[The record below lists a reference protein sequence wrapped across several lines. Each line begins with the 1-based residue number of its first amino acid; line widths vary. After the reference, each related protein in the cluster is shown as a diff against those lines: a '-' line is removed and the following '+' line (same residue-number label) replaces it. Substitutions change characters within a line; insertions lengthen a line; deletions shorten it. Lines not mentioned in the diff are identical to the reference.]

1 MTDHLHTQ
9 GKAAAV
15 FSAFLILAAAA
26 RAQERPHAAILRAEA
41 ARILSTRF
49 SRAGSEGL
57 PVKCGLP
64 ILSAA
69 IHDRATLTA
78 GEQLALNALLQRP
91 ELQTSILAD
100 SGRFRFHFDTTG
112 AQAPA
117 LLDSAGS
124 RIPGTARAFVDSA
137 IAIMAHVYQYE
148 TGTLGFQA
156 PPDDGMLGGG
166 PEYDIYIDDPGP
178 DTYGLTTPETGLMD
192 GGISSKF
199 STFIEIHYDFS
210 FVTPPANR
218 GIPSLRVTLAHE
230 FHHAIQ
236 IGSYG
241 YWMSDIWFHEITSVW
256 MEDVV
261 YHGENDYLNYLFGR
275 FGPSQFTFPG
285 APLTT
290 NDFIEY
296 SRGILGKYLTK
307 KFGHDTMLHIWQN
320 VRQAPPL
327 TAINTTLQQLPLPLT
342 SSMSLAFAE
351 WALWNYY
358 TGPRADTVNY
368 YNEGSIFPVIV
379 EQYYELISPTQQVAG
394 SLPCL
399 ATSYYGY
406 VTGSDTV
413 TVALVNLNPDCP
425 ANSPSSSP
433 FTLTVSRSRPDD
445 SYRAI
450 TGNLYLKLDV
460 TNQSQ
465 WFAWTIGKTGPGT
478 TSVAEGSAF
487 PNPFHPGE
495 GGFLYLP
502 VNADEGTLS
511 IYSSGMELV
520 YSASRQSQSRLG
532 QRVFTW
538 DGMTKGNSVA
548 PTGIYIFVLTLP
560 GRTVTGKFALV
571 RR

>member
-1 MTDHLHTQ
+1 MTEHPHPQ
-9 GKAAAV
+9 AKAAAV
-15 FSAFLILAAAA
+15 IVALIVLAIPAPGQQPPLATN
-26 RAQERPHAAILRAEA
+26 IRAEA
-41 ARILSTRF
+41 HRTLATRF
-49 SRAGSEGL
+49 STARSEGL

-64 ILSAA
+64 ILSGA
-69 IHDRATLTA
+69 IHHRATLSA
-78 GEQLALNALLQRP
+78 DERLALTSLLQRS
-91 ELQTSILAD
+91 ERQTSIVAD
-100 SGRFRFHFDTTG
+100 NGLFRFHFDTVG
-112 AQAPA
+112 VDAAA
-117 LLDSAGS
+117 LLDSAGNP
-124 RIPGTARAFVDSA
+124 IPGTARAFVDSA

-148 TGTLGFQA
+148 TGTLGFHA
-156 PPDDGMLGGG
+156 PPSDGTLGGG
-166 PEYDIYIDDPGP
+166 SDEYDIYIYDLGP
-178 DTYGLTTPETGLMD
+178 DTYGLTTPDMLVAE
-192 GGISSKF
+192 GGTS
-199 STFIEIHYDFS
+199 STFIEIHNDFS
-210 FVTPPANR
+210 FVTPRANR

-241 YWMSDIWFHEITSVW
+241 YWTNDVWFHEITSVW

-261 YHGENDYLNYLFGR
+261 YHGENDYLNYLFSSD
-275 FGPSQFTFPG
+275 SQFQLPG
-285 APLTT
+285 TALTAY
-290 NDFIEY
+290 DYIMY
-296 SRGILGKYLTK
+296 SRGILGKYFTK
-307 KFGHDTMLHIWQN
+307 RFGGDTMLRIWQN
-320 VRQAPPL
+320 IHSMAPLPAIDLTLHQSPL
-327 TAINTTLQQLPLPLT
+327 TTTLGV
-342 SSMSLAFAE
+342 AFAE

-358 TGPRADTVNY
+358 TGTRADTVTY
-368 YNEGSIFPVIV
+368 YNEAALFPVMT
-379 EQYYELISPTQQVAG
+379 ETYYELISPTQQVAG

-502 VNADEGTLS
+502 MNADEGTLS

>member
-1 MTDHLHTQ
+1 MTP
-9 GKAAAV
+9 
-15 FSAFLILAAAA
+15 
-26 RAQERPHAAILRAEA
+26 R
-41 ARILSTRF
+41 
-49 SRAGSEGL
+49 
-57 PVKCGLP
+57 
-64 ILSAA
+64 
-69 IHDRATLTA
+69 
-78 GEQLALNALLQRP
+78 
-91 ELQTSILAD
+91 
-100 SGRFRFHFDTTG
+100 
-112 AQAPA
+112 
-117 LLDSAGS
+117 
-124 RIPGTARAFVDSA
+124 
-137 IAIMAHVYQYE
+137 
-148 TGTLGFQA
+148 
-156 PPDDGMLGGG
+156 
-166 PEYDIYIDDPGP
+166 
-178 DTYGLTTPETGLMD
+178 
-192 GGISSKF
+192 
-199 STFIEIHYDFS
+199 
-210 FVTPPANR
+210 ANR

-241 YWMSDIWFHEITSVW
+241 YWTNDVWFHEITSVW

-261 YHGENDYLNYLFGR
+261 YHGENDYLNYLFSSD
-275 FGPSQFTFPG
+275 SQFQLPG
-285 APLTT
+285 TALTAY
-290 NDFIEY
+290 DYIMY
-296 SRGILGKYLTK
+296 SRGILGKYFTK
-307 KFGHDTMLHIWQN
+307 RFGGDTMLRIWQN
-320 VRQAPPL
+320 IHSMAPLPAIDLTLHQSPL
-327 TAINTTLQQLPLPLT
+327 TTTLGV
-342 SSMSLAFAE
+342 AFAE

-358 TGPRADTVNY
+358 TGTRADTVTY
-368 YNEGSIFPVIV
+368 YNEAALFPVMT
-379 EQYYELISPTQQVAG
+379 ETYYELISPTQQVAG

-502 VNADEGTLS
+502 MNADEGTLS